1 MDFMRRAERYN
12 RPVVHGMME
21 GGPSQDQAIHKGYG
35 YADGDTGFECPEHA
49 TRGRAVQVKF
59 FTVPAI
65 QGRNNKRLAVDTESD
80 VSEKA
85 RIQNCI
91 NGVQVVRA
99 SARQATKFS
108 ALCSIHL
115 SRICLW
121 RSNSFPKLASVGVL
135 VST

>member
-1 MDFMRRAERYN
+1 MGDAERYN

-21 GGPSQDQAIHKGYG
+21 GGPSQDQAIHKGHG

-99 SARQATKFS
+99 SARQATKSVRFVRFIFHVFVYGDP
-108 ALCSIHL
+108 IHFL
-115 SRICLW
+115 S
-121 RSNSFPKLASVGVL
+121 LASVSVL